1 MGPKFRMGTY
11 VREVFDEMWKE
22 NRGCF
27 MNKALSV
34 RTGRGWIACESFPHT
49 SHVNLYGKW
58 TNQRSK
64 LVGDARE
71 PIRCHTHNGPRD
83 HRKTD
88 ASYPFGNEMG
98 HCFFRSI
105 SLSS

>member
-58 TNQRSK
+58 TNHLRRQRTDKVPYTQRSA
-64 LVGDARE
+64 G
-71 PIRCHTHNGPRD
+71 
-83 HRKTD
+83 
-88 ASYPFGNEMG
+88 S
-98 HCFFRSI
+98 
-105 SLSS
+105 